1 MFKMKDGKRKDRNKE
16 DRELNKSTS
25 DVLQKKKWTS
35 EESL

>member
-1 MFKMKDGKRKDRNKE
+1 MKDGKREDRDQK

-35 EESL
+35 EEGL